1 MKCVLCKN
9 GETEDG
15 VVTTTLQRGDTIVIV
30 KEVPASI
37 CENCGEY
44 YFSVEITDKLLKM
57 AEDAVKKGIEVEILK
72 FVA

>member
-9 GETEDG
+9 GETKPG
-15 VVTTTLQRGDTIVIV
+15 KVTTTLQRDETVIVV
-30 KEVPASI
+30 KEVPADV

-44 YFSVEITDKLLKM
+44 YISHDITGQLLSK
-57 AEDAVKKGIEVEILK
+57 AEEAVKKGVEIEVFE